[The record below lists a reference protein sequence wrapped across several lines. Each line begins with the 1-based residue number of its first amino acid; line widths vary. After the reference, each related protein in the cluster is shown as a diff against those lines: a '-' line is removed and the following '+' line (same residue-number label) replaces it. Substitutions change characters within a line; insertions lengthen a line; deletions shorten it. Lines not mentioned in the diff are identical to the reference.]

1 MQLEYLIE
9 QLMNH
14 KNYDQNLIE
23 ATKELLP
30 EMVKLFGEAK
40 TLAFFKEYT
49 LIPRDRIGSN
59 SGVTNK

>member
-30 EMVKLFGEAK
+30 EMVKLFGGGK
-40 TLAFFKEYT
+40 NTGFF
-49 LIPRDRIGSN
+49 
-59 SGVTNK
+59 